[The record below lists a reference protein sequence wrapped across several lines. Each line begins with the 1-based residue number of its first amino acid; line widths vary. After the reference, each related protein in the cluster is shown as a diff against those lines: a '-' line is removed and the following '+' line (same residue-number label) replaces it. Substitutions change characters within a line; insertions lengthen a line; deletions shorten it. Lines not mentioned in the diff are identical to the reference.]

1 MQTLLEFEMTLSEDE
16 SLLESLIES
25 LTAGETT
32 VFEENGDK
40 KVGEY
45 VTINGRDTK
54 YKIVKQDEDTLT
66 FANKFGSNIIIR
78 AINKK
83 LKQVSEIVINTG
95 TIGQLKAL

>member
-1 MQTLLEFEMTLSEDE
+1 M
-16 SLLESLIES
+16 
-25 LTAGETT
+25 
-32 VFEENGDK
+32 
-40 KVGEY
+40 
-45 VTINGRDTK
+45 TINGRDTK
-54 YKIVKQDEDTLT
+54 YKIIKQDEDTLT